1 MKDYV
6 FLDAN
11 IIMYAIGKEHPLR
24 NPCRMYLEE
33 IKRGGLTVVTNT
45 EVLQEIFHRYF
56 SIQMPAIAEEAFTA
70 MKGFC
75 KEIYPITLLEVER
88 ALSLLKEF
96 PSSINTR
103 DAIHAATMMN
113 KGIEKILST
122 DLHFDIIPGIER
134 IAP

>member
-11 IIMYAIGKEHPLR
+11 IIMYALGKEHPLR
-24 NPCRMYLEE
+24 SPCREYLEK
-33 IKRGGLTVVTNT
+33 IKRGELAVVTNT
-45 EVLQEIFHRYF
+45 EVLQEIFYRYF
-56 SIQMPAIAEEAFTA
+56 SIQMPAVAEEAYSTIKIA
-70 MKGFC
+70 C
-75 KEIYPITLLEVER
+75 KEVYPITLFELEK

-96 PSSINTR
+96 SSINPR

-113 KGIEKILST
+113 EGIEKILST
-122 DLHFDIIPGIER
+122 DSHFDIIPGIER